1 MISMNIVTVS
11 QGAGVWVPDPE
22 AVWVSAQLLQD
33 YRPGDQHI
41 RIQLTDDR
49 VWHLHILIWN
59 HEPLRT
65 NLLH

>member
-11 QGAGVWVPDPE
+11 VVSQGACVWVPDPE

-41 RIQLTDDR
+41 RIQLTDGR
-49 VWHLHILIWN
+49 V
-59 HEPLRT
+59 R
-65 NLLH
+65 NLQTYDSDLKP